1 MDGLATDRLASPSN
15 GSGGSPMSIRTRQ
28 SVVFATLAASV
39 LLLVSVAAQPLGALG
54 TGLSIVEGQDQG
66 GQTREFVV
74 SGDHYAFSPS
84 SIPVNKN
91 DLVKVTFTAKD
102 MPHSFTVEGY
112 RIMKRAGAGQTVT
125 FEFRADQAGSFPFY
139 CNLSQDE
146 KCKDMKGTLT
156 VR

>member
-1 MDGLATDRLASPSN
+1 
-15 GSGGSPMSIRTRQ
+15 MSIRTRQ

-39 LLLVSVAAQPLGALG
+39 LLLVSVAAQPLGGLG
-54 TGLSIVEGQDQG
+54 TGLSIVEGQDQV

-102 MPHSFTVEGY
+102 MPHSFTIDGPY
-112 RIMKRAGAGQTVT
+112 RISKRAGAGQSVT
-125 FEFRADQAGSFPFY
+125 FEFRADQPGNHTIY
-139 CNLSQDE
+139 CALSTDP
-146 KCKDMKGTLT
+146 KCKEMKATLT